1 MSHVII
7 LFNTSIQN
15 SVKVPFFFF
24 FNNKIITLFFPSQPT
39 LHGAFKRTKEKYY
52 QGRFVQF

>member
-15 SVKVPFFFF
+15 SVKVLFFF